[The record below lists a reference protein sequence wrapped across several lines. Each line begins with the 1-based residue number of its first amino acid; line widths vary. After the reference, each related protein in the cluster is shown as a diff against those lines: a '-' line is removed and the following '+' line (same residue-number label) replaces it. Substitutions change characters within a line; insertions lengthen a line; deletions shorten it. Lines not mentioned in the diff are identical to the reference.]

1 MTWYLFRRLVHS
13 VVVLWVVLS
22 FVFVAGRMIGD
33 PALMLLGPGATAA
46 DIHDMR
52 TAMGLS
58 DPLVVQYARFLSN
71 AVQGDFGITFR
82 YGFSYLQSTTD
93 AQGQATL
100 PLVLERL
107 PATFLLAGA
116 AILIAIA
123 VAFPLGIAA
132 AMRPRSALDRLAN
145 GLSLACVS
153 TVQFWLGFMLIL
165 FFAVKLGWFPTSGYG
180 GLQHVILPAVA
191 LAFRP
196 IGRLTQIVR
205 SAMLDELSKP
215 YIDAARAKGLSETR
229 IVIWHA
235 LKNASI
241 PVVTIL
247 GDETTTVLMG
257 AIVVEL
263 VFAWPGVGLLL
274 VDSLGRR
281 DLPLVEACMFV
292 IALFVIVMNLLV
304 DIAYTYLDPKVRFGS

>member
-1 MTWYLFRRLVHS
+1 VSGYLVRRLIHS

-46 DIHDMR
+46 DILSMR
-52 TAMGLS
+52 EAMGLS
-58 DPLVVQYARFLSN
+58 DPLIVQYVRFLAN

-82 YGFSYLQSTTD
+82 YGFSYVTSTTA

-107 PATFLLAGA
+107 PATFLLAA
-116 AILIAIA
+116 VAITIA
-123 VAFPLGIAA
+123 VLAAFPLGIVA
-132 AMRPRSALDRLAN
+132 AMRPRSLWDRLAN
-145 GLSLACVS
+145 TLSLACVS
-153 TVQFWLGFMLIL
+153 MVQFWLGFMLIL
-165 FFAVKLGWFPTSGYG
+165 LFAVQLGLLPTSGYG
-180 GLQHVILPAVA
+180 GLQHAILPAIT

-205 SAMLDELSKP
+205 SAMLDELARP

-229 IVIWHA
+229 IVLRHA

-241 PVVTIL
+241 PIVTIL
-247 GDETTTVLMG
+247 GDETTTVIMG

-263 VFAWPGVGLLL
+263 VFAWPGIGLLL
-274 VDSLGRR
+274 VDALGRR

-292 IALFVIVMNLLV
+292 IALVVITMNLIV
-304 DIAYTYLDPKVRFGS
+304 DLAYTWLDPKLRLA

>member
-1 MTWYLFRRLVHS
+1 MSGYLVRRLIHS

-33 PALMLLGPGATAA
+33 PALMLLGPGATPE
-46 DIHDMR
+46 DIQSMR
-52 TAMGLS
+52 EAMGLA
-58 DPLVVQYARFLSN
+58 DPLVVQYVRFVAN
-71 AVQGDFGITFR
+71 ALQGDFGVTFR
-82 YGFSYLQSTTD
+82 YGFSYVGSTTA

-107 PATFLLAGA
+107 PATFLLAAA
-116 AILIAIA
+116 AIVLAIV
-123 VAFPLGIAA
+123 VAFPLGIVA
-132 AMRPRSALDRLAN
+132 AMRPRSLWDRMAN
-145 GLSLACVS
+145 ALSLACVS
-153 TVQFWLGFMLIL
+153 MVQFWLGFMLIL
-165 FFAVKLGWFPTSGYG
+165 LFAVQLGWLPTSGYG
-180 GLQHVILPAVA
+180 GLHYVILPAIA

-215 YIDAARAKGLSETR
+215 YVDAARAKGLSETR
-229 IVIWHA
+229 IVLRHA

-241 PVVTIL
+241 PIVTIL
-247 GDETTTVLMG
+247 GDETTTVIMG

-263 VFAWPGVGLLL
+263 VFAWPGIGLLL

-292 IALFVIVMNLLV
+292 IALVVIAMNLIV
-304 DIAYTYLDPKVRFGS
+304 DVAYTYLDPKVRFS

>member
-1 MTWYLFRRLVHS
+1 VSGYLVRRLIHS
-13 VVVLWVVLS
+13 VIVLWVVLS

-46 DIHDMR
+46 DIQSMR
-52 TAMGLS
+52 EAMGLS
-58 DPLVVQYARFLSN
+58 DPLLVQYVRFVTS

-82 YGFSYLQSTTD
+82 YGFSYVVSATA

-107 PATFLLAGA
+107 PATFLLAA
-116 AILIAIA
+116 VAITLAVA
-123 VAFPLGIAA
+123 VAFPLGIVA
-132 AMRPRSALDRLAN
+132 AMRPRSLWDRLAN
-145 GLSLACVS
+145 AMSLACVS
-153 TVQFWLGFMLIL
+153 MVQFWLGFMLIL
-165 FFAVKLGWFPTSGYG
+165 LFAVQLGVLPTSGYG
-180 GLQHVILPAVA
+180 GLQHALLPAIT

-205 SAMLDELSKP
+205 SAMLDELARP
-215 YIDAARAKGLSETR
+215 YVDAARAKGLTETR
-229 IVIWHA
+229 IVLRHA

-241 PVVTIL
+241 PIVTIL
-247 GDETTTVLMG
+247 GDETTTVIMG

-263 VFAWPGVGLLL
+263 VFAWPGIGLLL
-274 VDSLGRR
+274 VDALGRR

-292 IALFVIVMNLLV
+292 IALVVIAMNLIV
-304 DIAYTYLDPKVRFGS
+304 DMAYTWLDPKLRLA